1 MESSKFPKEDFK
13 GFITNISA
21 VNFAKDGT
29 YDAVTGIAK
38 YTTKEWYSWVHKVT
52 ELHKSNSKS
61 IVHYFTVLFSVLL
74 LFMSI
79 SAFWMFKPGTKLFSG
94 GVRMTIAGII
104 GAVLLLLA
112 HG

>member
-1 MESSKFPKEDFK
+1 MKNLKVSKTEN
-13 GFITNISA
+13 NILY
-21 VNFAKDGT
+21 FKDGT

-94 GVRMTIAGII
+94 GVWMTIAGII

-112 HG
+112 NG